1 MARAVA
7 GARPVHA
14 PVLIADRD
22 GESRAALT
30 ALLER
35 LGCVVDQ
42 AESGDEALALAR
54 ANHPALVVLDVHLPV
69 TSGYEVCRELR
80 ETFGETLPIMF
91 LSDSRREPTDE
102 IVGLLLGADDYLA
115 KPVATDQF
123 LARVRR
129 LLARSPMRPRGSG
142 LTPRELDVLRLLVDG
157 RRPNEIADDLCIT
170 PKTTSTH
177 IEHILTKLGAHS
189 QAQAV
194 AFAIRDDLVRA
205 A

>member
-1 MARAVA
+1 MARGGV
-7 GARPVHA
+7 GPRRVHA
-14 PVLIADRD
+14 AVLVADGDRR
-22 GESRAALT
+22 SREAIT

-35 LGCVVDQ
+35 LGCAVEQ
-42 AESGDEALALAR
+42 AGSGDEALALAR
-54 ANHPALVVLDVHLPV
+54 ANQPALAVLDVHLPA

-80 ETFGETLPIMF
+80 ETFGEMLPIMF
-91 LSDSRREPTDE
+91 VSDSRLEPADE
-102 IVGLLLGADDYLA
+102 VAGLLLGADDYLA
-115 KPVATDQF
+115 KPVAKDQF

-129 LLARSPMRPRGSG
+129 LLARSPMRPNGGG

-157 RRPNEIADDLCIT
+157 RRPSEIAEDLCIT

-194 AFAIRDDLVRA
+194 AFAIRDELVSA